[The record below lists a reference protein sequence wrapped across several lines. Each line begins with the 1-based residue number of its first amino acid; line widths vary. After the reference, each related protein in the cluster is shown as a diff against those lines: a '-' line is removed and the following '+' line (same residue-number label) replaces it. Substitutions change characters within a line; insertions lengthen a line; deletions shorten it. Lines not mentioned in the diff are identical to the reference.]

1 MAMNYLQK
9 VFIQNKI
16 ILGIY
21 DKNHFDWHDPK
32 RNDLMY
38 LSTIRN
44 QNKLRSISQ
53 DYKYTTNLQKKTYYN
68 KETFINKVDDIP
80 IKNNKFEAVR
90 ESLYIDD
97 IAGTRPQIAKFKT
110 TRETNPVEPIY
121 KIPSYQGA
129 DVHQPNKFI
138 RDTLNISDIQGTV
151 PKIKIYNP
159 RNVDPYTFIEGSK
172 PKQLRHI
179 INPQEEQD
187 MKRASNRQVNPLQPF
202 YKWGEEIIGPVE
214 GSQPFNH
221 CKDRNKLKTQ
231 SDTVKKIPK
240 ESQKLTN
247 NTQDIYRAQA
257 DTIQRGMQTKRQT
270 NPLQPAYQLLGQSE
284 LYNMQFK

>member
-1 MAMNYLQK
+1 MK
-9 VFIQNKI
+9 
-16 ILGIY
+16 
-21 DKNHFDWHDPK
+21 DENHFDWPDPT

-38 LSTIRN
+38 LQTIRN
-44 QNKLRSISQ
+44 QQKLRSITQ
-53 DYKYTTNLQKKTYYN
+53 DYKYTTNLPKKTYYN

-80 IKNNKFEAVR
+80 IKNNKFETIR

-97 IAGTRPQIAKFKT
+97 IAGARPQIAKFKT
-110 TRETNPVEPIY
+110 NRETNPVEPTY

-129 DVHQPNKFI
+129 EVLQPMKFI

-172 PKQLRHI
+172 PKPIRHVTR
-179 INPQEEQD
+179 PSEDQE
-187 MKRASNRQVNPLQPF
+187 MKKTSIRQINPLQPF
-202 YKWGEEIIGPVE
+202 YKWGEEIIGPVD
-214 GSQPFNH
+214 GSQPYLH
-221 CKDRNKLKTQ
+221 CKEKNKLKSLSLYTQDITGAQ

-240 ESQKLTN
+240 ESLKMTN

-257 DTIQRGMQTKRQT
+257 DTVQRGMSTKRQT
-270 NPLQPAYQLLGQSE
+270 NPLQPAYQLLGQNE
-284 LYNMQFK
+284 LYKMQNK